1 MTTADIR
8 RDDLYRSGGAG
19 GWRRGWTVF
28 AGVMMIF
35 GGAMAVLEGITAIAR
50 DDILVT
56 SRHYVYTF
64 NLTSWGW
71 IHLTLGVLVA
81 LAGAALF
88 TGALWARAVAVALAG
103 LLMVANFLWIPYY
116 PFWALTVIA
125 INAFVIWALCTGG
138 PGHDREPAG

>member
-1 MTTADIR
+1 MTTADVR
-8 RDDLYRSGGAG
+8 RDDLYRSGGG

-28 AGVMMIF
+28 AGVMMLF

-50 DDILVT
+50 DDVLIT
-56 SRHYVYTF
+56 TRHYVYTF

-71 IHLTLGVLVA
+71 IHLVLGVLVA

-88 TGALWARAVAVALAG
+88 TGAVWARAVGVITAG
-103 LLMVANFLWIPYY
+103 LLMIANFLWIPYY
-116 PFWALTVIA
+116 PFWALTVVA

-138 PGHDREPAG
+138 PGHHREPAG